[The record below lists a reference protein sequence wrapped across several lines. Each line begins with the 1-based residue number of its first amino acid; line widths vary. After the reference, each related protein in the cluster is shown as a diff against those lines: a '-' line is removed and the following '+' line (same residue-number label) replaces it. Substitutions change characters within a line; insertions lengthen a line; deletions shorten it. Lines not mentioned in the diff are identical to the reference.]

1 MLWNLVE
8 KGIVVLACDALGIGV
23 ISTAINVVGVLTAVV
38 AIMAADDPQTEVKNV
53 VKDWAINKVGDRV
66 VGAVIGALV

>member
-8 KGIVVLACDALGIGV
+8 KGVVVLACDLLGIGAN
-23 ISTAINVVGVLTAVV
+23 STAVNVVGALTTVV
-38 AIMAADDPQTEVKNV
+38 AIIAADDPHTEIKNLVKN
-53 VKDWAINKVGDRV
+53 WAINKIGDRV

>member
-38 AIMAADDPQTEVKNV
+38 AIMAADDPQTEVKNI